1 MNKNIWQCFFPT
13 VFFLFLAFFYFVIK
27 KFREKFKKKF
37 FQEIEKSS
45 REIWTAEKNYFIQK
59 TEKAPVKKVL
69 RVFFKEKNILEREQK
84 YFNKQIFRR

>member
-1 MNKNIWQCFFPT
+1 M
-13 VFFLFLAFFYFVIK
+13 LFCDKKVQRKIQKEIFSRDRK
-27 KFREKFKKKF
+27 KFKGNLNRRKKFKNF
-37 FQEIEKSS
+37 F
-45 REIWTAEKNYFIQK
+45 FFQK

>member
-1 MNKNIWQCFFPT
+1 MFFS
-13 VFFLFLAFFYFVIK
+13 FLAIFLLFCDKKVQRKIQKEFFFKRQK
-27 KFREKFKKKF
+27 KVQGKFEPQKKIQEF
-37 FQEIEKSS
+37 F
-45 REIWTAEKNYFIQK
+45 FIQK